1 MNAKTDGW
9 ESYTDHTGRRHWRWP
24 AAADRQMAA
33 GSTRAENPRQKIGH
47 VRKAAGAAHAGA
59 APGQV
64 ASRTCAPGN
73 QPAPGTV
80 T

>member
-33 GSTRAENPRQKIGH
+33 GSTRAENPRQKIGQSG
-47 VRKAAGAAHAGA
+47 RPPAQRTPEPL
-59 APGQV
+59 PGK
-64 ASRTCAPGN
+64 
-73 QPAPGTV
+73 
-80 T
+80 